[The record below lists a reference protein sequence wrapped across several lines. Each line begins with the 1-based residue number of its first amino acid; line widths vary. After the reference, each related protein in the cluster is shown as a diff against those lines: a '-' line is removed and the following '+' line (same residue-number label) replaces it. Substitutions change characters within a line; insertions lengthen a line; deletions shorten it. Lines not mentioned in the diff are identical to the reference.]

1 MDEKRTPDTTLGELA
16 QALLDN
22 PVISR
27 ALHSAVGA
35 RDLASSA
42 QTQAMKNLN
51 VATAADV
58 ERLSRRLRSL
68 SDRLEGVEDQL
79 DRLGREIGGL
89 RKHRGEV
96 EERDSESIDQ
106 ARLDEQRLRL
116 EEERLGLS
124 E

>member
-16 QALLDN
+16 QTLLDN
-22 PVISR
+22 PVINR
-27 ALHSAVGA
+27 ALHSAIGA
-35 RDLASSA
+35 RELASSA

-51 VATAADV
+51 VATAADL
-58 ERLSRRLRSL
+58 ERLSRRLRSF

-79 DRLGREIGGL
+79 DRLGREIAAL
-89 RKHRGEV
+89 RKRRGEDK
-96 EERDSESIDQ
+96 ERDSESLDQ

-116 EEERLGLS
+116 DEERLGLS